1 MVTLVVV
8 VVAAAILARAFRV
21 SIVEGDKW
29 RAESAKKFMQYRDIP
44 GERGNILAEDGSL
57 LATSIPYFDLYWD
70 AIPESLTKE
79 EFDKNVDSLA
89 MDISTYIA
97 PQYTALAWKD
107 YLKQHREVYKS
118 RYANIAKGLTY
129 DQMQWVKTFPIFRNG
144 RYKGGLIVVRD
155 NKRAHPFKMLAL
167 RTLGYV
173 KEDDESNQKLSIGLE
188 GRFEQVLNGPSGRV
202 LMQRVG
208 NDMWSPVEDLSDIEP
223 RMGDDL
229 VTTIDINTQD
239 ITQTALLRTLDA
251 HQAQHGTAIVME
263 VKSGKIKAI
272 ANIGRTEDGTW
283 WEDYNYGI
291 GRAIEPG
298 STFKLASL
306 MALLED
312 GAVKLSDTIDIE
324 NGKTQYFTE
333 TLEDAERINKRF
345 LTVKEVFAHSSNVG
359 VSKMVYQTYK
369 DKPKAY
375 IKHIK
380 DFMLS
385 MPTGIEIEGEAPPYI
400 KDPDNVSDNWS
411 GTTLPWMSI
420 GYEALVTPLQLLTF
434 YNAVAN
440 DGTMM
445 KPYLVSEVQRY
456 GETVKS
462 FKQTVVKQKIATKQT
477 LEQAHEL
484 LEAVV
489 EMGTAKHLRTPQ
501 YRFAGKTG
509 TAQLNYEKLAKGK
522 KNKIGGYQASFVGY
536 FPAERPVYSCI
547 VVVHKPK
554 TGIFGGTVAAPVFR
568 EIADKLM
575 SSNIALSEPINMRGK
590 PVASAATLPDD
601 VGYKNELVNAMTAI
615 KMKYEVTSKEGD
627 WTFLKAKGDTLNL
640 IPRNLMNRKQVPSVV
655 GMGLKDALYV
665 LENRGLRVSFS
676 GYGKVVSQSLMPGTA
691 VGGQTISIK
700 LD

>member
-375 IKHIK
+375 IQPH
-380 DFMLS
+380 
-385 MPTGIEIEGEAPPYI
+385 
-400 KDPDNVSDNWS
+400 
-411 GTTLPWMSI
+411 
-420 GYEALVTPLQLLTF
+420 
-434 YNAVAN
+434 
-440 DGTMM
+440 
-445 KPYLVSEVQRY
+445 
-456 GETVKS
+456 
-462 FKQTVVKQKIATKQT
+462 
-477 LEQAHEL
+477 
-484 LEAVV
+484 
-489 EMGTAKHLRTPQ
+489 
-501 YRFAGKTG
+501 
-509 TAQLNYEKLAKGK
+509 
-522 KNKIGGYQASFVGY
+522 
-536 FPAERPVYSCI
+536 
-547 VVVHKPK
+547 
-554 TGIFGGTVAAPVFR
+554 
-568 EIADKLM
+568 
-575 SSNIALSEPINMRGK
+575 
-590 PVASAATLPDD
+590 
-601 VGYKNELVNAMTAI
+601 
-615 KMKYEVTSKEGD
+615 
-627 WTFLKAKGDTLNL
+627 
-640 IPRNLMNRKQVPSVV
+640 
-655 GMGLKDALYV
+655 
-665 LENRGLRVSFS
+665 
-676 GYGKVVSQSLMPGTA
+676 
-691 VGGQTISIK
+691 
-700 LD
+700 